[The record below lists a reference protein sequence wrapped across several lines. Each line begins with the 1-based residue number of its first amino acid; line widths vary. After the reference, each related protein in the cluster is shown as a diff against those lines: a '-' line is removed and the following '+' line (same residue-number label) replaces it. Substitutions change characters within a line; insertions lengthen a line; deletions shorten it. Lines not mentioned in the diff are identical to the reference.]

1 MIRGRIIGEVWATK
15 KHPGL
20 EGRKLVLV
28 AVLANGASDVPAC
41 TGDVPEA
48 CVPTGGTSGSRDWR
62 GQASGARVPTGEVVV
77 AIDTLEA
84 RHGQEVLV
92 SWGSGAR
99 NVLQQGVNTHVLG
112 DAAISAILAETFEP
126 GH

>member
-28 AVLANGASDVPAC
+28 AAVGDDTSDARAAKGGAS
-41 TGDVPEA
+41 
-48 CVPTGGTSGSRDWR
+48 GG
-62 GQASGARVPTGEVVV
+62 RVPTGEVVV
-77 AIDTLEA
+77 AIDTLET
-84 RHGQEVLV
+84 RPGQEVLV

-99 NVLQQGVNTHVLG
+99 NVLQEGANTQVLC
-112 DAAISAILAETFEP
+112 DAAISAILAETFET
-126 GH
+126 GL